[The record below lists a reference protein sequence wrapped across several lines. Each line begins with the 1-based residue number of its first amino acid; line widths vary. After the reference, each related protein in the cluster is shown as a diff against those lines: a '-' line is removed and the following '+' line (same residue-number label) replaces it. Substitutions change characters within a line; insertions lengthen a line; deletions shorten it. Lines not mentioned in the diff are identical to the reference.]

1 MPENI
6 NRNGGVKIS
15 ENLLPIKS
23 MRIIELSINLD
34 VHKVH

>member
-1 MPENI
+1 MSENI
-6 NRNGGVKIS
+6 SRNGGVKIS

-23 MRIIELSINLD
+23 MKITELPRNLD